1 MLASLLPA
9 LQSVAI
15 IGIHALLPPR
25 CECNWAGDPCG
36 VDQTILAV
44 LQRQLDRCGPEELRG
59 VAPPQPAAPV
69 ACPEEWGLRVSIFA
83 VGGLVGVLAGLLL
96 RRDSRRTTE
105 APAFEPVIHVAAGDP
120 VLGGLRD
127 LDTVSTPS
135 SRRRLAVADGS
146 SGSSYVG
153 HL

>member
-9 LQSVAI
+9 LQSVAV

-25 CECNWAGDPCG
+25 CECNWTGDPCR

-69 ACPEEWGLRVSIFA
+69 ACPEEWGLRLSIFA
-83 VGGLVGVLAGLLL
+83 VGGLVGVLIGLLL

-105 APAFEPVIHVAAGDP
+105 APVFGPVINVAAGEP
-120 VLGGLRD
+120 VLGGPRD
-127 LDTVSTPS
+127 LDTVITPS